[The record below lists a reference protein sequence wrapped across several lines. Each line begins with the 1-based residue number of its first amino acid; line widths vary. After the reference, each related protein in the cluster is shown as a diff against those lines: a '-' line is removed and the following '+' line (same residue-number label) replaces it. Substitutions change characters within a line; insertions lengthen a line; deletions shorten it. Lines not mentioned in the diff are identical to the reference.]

1 VTVGVVLHQR
11 KPVEREKVDLP
22 VLEIPQAA
30 EKKRKRDDDSDD
42 DDDDSDNDA
51 AAKKKKQQLESGV
64 QKFKVKGKSAV
75 HPDSGLDDD
84 GHIYQSDS
92 GTVYN
97 VMLNLAGVYTRIA
110 RACVCGDAV
119 VPVCAVRVSTD
130 LTRHGAVR
138 GRQISRRA

>member
-1 VTVGVVLHQR
+1 M
-11 KPVEREKVDLP
+11 DLP
-22 VLEIPQAA
+22 ALEIPQAA
-30 EKKRKRDDDSDD
+30 EKKRKRDDDSDED

-51 AAKKKKQQLESGV
+51 AAKKKKKKQLESGV

-97 VMLNLAGVYTRIA
+97 VMLNLAGAYTRLT
-110 RACVCGDAV
+110 RACGGVCACAVVRWCVCGGA
-119 VPVCAVRVSTD
+119 CACAWSD
-130 LTRHGAVR
+130 LIRHGR

>member
-1 VTVGVVLHQR
+1 M
-11 KPVEREKVDLP
+11 DLP
-22 VLEIPQAA
+22 ALEIPQAA

-51 AAKKKKQQLESGV
+51 AAKKKKKKQLESGV

-97 VMLNLAGVYTRIA
+97 VMLNLAGAYTRLTCA
-110 RACVCGDAV
+110 RAVMRVRWCVC
-119 VPVCAVRVSTD
+119 VCAC
-130 LTRHGAVR
+130 AV
-138 GRQISRRA
+138 

>member
-1 VTVGVVLHQR
+1 M
-11 KPVEREKVDLP
+11 DLP
-22 VLEIPQAA
+22 ALEIPQAA

-42 DDDDSDNDA
+42 DEDDSDNDA
-51 AAKKKKQQLESGV
+51 AAKKKKKQQLESGV

-97 VMLNLAGVYTRIA
+97 VMLNLAGAYTRLTRA
-110 RACVCGDAV
+110 CGCVCACVC
-119 VPVCAVRVSTD
+119 VCRSRVRSD

>member
-1 VTVGVVLHQR
+1 MTWRWVGCGAALQR

-22 VLEIPQAA
+22 ALEIPQAA

-42 DDDDSDNDA
+42 DEDDSDNDA
-51 AAKKKKQQLESGV
+51 AAKKKKKKQLESGV

-97 VMLNLAGVYTRIA
+97 VMLNLAGAYTRLT
-110 RACVCGDAV
+110 RACGGVCV
-119 VPVCAVRVSTD
+119 RVRVPFACAV
-130 LTRHGAVR
+130 
-138 GRQISRRA
+138 